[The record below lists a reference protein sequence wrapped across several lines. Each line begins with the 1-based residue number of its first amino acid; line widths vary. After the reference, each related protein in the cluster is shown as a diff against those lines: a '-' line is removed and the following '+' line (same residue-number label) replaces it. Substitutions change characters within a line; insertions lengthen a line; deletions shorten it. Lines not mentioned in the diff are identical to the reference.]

1 MNNIKIR
8 TKMLISAVIAILAAI
23 LIGLCGYLNIGKMNN
38 IINKNDSLIMQPLVY
53 LNSITFDISQIES
66 LVLRGAII
74 EDGSYEQTNLFEAIS
89 DYQDNIRIKINEY
102 LESLNNEGYGNA
114 GQAEQYDIVVEL
126 SVTISE
132 WSQEIDSVAR
142 LAKNVQKAA
151 AVERL
156 HDTAIPKGEFIGEL
170 HQKLMEINERQ
181 AADSRI
187 VARDDYIMSAMLMT
201 GLIALI
207 TAVLLFMEIRNI
219 KGINK
224 SVNTIIAA
232 AEAFAAGNTDMKNVN
247 LPDDEMGQIGRALKQ
262 VAEIIAGLLDENY
275 KVFTEAGSGMLNS
288 RANTEQYKGDYYK
301 ILNGVNMTLN
311 ILCRH
316 FDAMPGAVAFF
327 DPSGVLVYGN
337 QTMRDFNAR
346 FNFDCSDKNFLACV
360 LSSGESDILPDGAA
374 EVFSL
379 NGSGS
384 FSTTVTIKSDKSIK
398 SDSGSDE
405 FYSYGLSLNRVS
417 DSEENRLSCVMMT
430 MMDISEIM
438 RAKSDAEQANRAK
451 TEFLSNMSHE
461 IRTPMNAI
469 LGMTQIAE
477 QSDNL
482 KKIQECVE
490 KIESSSRH
498 LLSILN
504 DILDMSKIEAG
515 KLSLSEE
522 ETKLSERILFAV
534 SLMQSKAEKNNIEI
548 THDINVKRDF
558 VMADS
563 MRLNQ
568 VILNI
573 LSNAVKFSPDG
584 GRINISVNEIESET
598 DDDNSGD
605 WSVYEFSISDQGI
618 GMNEEQIGR
627 LFNSFEQADSSVAKR
642 FGGTGLG
649 LTISK
654 SIIELMS
661 GSIWVKSE
669 LGRGTMVFFTV
680 RLKTLK
686 TIENPEISGT
696 NNAFDASA
704 DDDAEKFADLSNIR
718 ALLVDDIEINR
729 VIVTE
734 MLSVTGIKI
743 EEAFDGRESVE
754 LFENSPE
761 GYFDIILM
769 DIQMPVM
776 DGYEAAKEI
785 REMDRPD
792 AKSVKII
799 AMTAN
804 ALKSDVEKA
813 LNSGMDGHIAK
824 PIEFQ
829 SAIQT
834 IKNLCAK

>member
-1 MNNIKIR
+1 
-8 TKMLISAVIAILAAI
+8 MLISAVIAILAAI